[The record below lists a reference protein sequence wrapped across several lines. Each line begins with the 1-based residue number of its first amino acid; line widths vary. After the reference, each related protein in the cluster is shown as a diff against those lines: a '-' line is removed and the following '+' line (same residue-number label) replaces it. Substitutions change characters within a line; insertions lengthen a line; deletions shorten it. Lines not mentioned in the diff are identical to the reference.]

1 MCRAVA
7 VGGGDLPNEGEIG
20 RRQQWE
26 GAARG
31 GWETKESRG
40 GDGEG
45 VKLIQEKPKIKNRKC
60 LKTWPTGRFG
70 RVRIQV
76 RPKSVEAYHLQ
87 LGLGHMQ
94 SLQYDS

>member
-7 VGGGDLPNEGEIG
+7 VGGGGGDLPDEGEIG

-31 GWETKESRG
+31 GWETNESRG
-40 GDGEG
+40 EEGGERL
-45 VKLIQEKPKIKNRKC
+45 KLIHEKPKNKNKKC
-60 LKTWPTGRFG
+60 LKTWTIGRFG

-76 RPKSVEAYHLQ
+76 RPKWVEAHHLQ
-87 LGLGHMQ
+87 LGQ
-94 SLQYDS
+94 